1 MTVEYKCDSQISH
14 GCTKTI
20 DYSTPIE
27 HDWYME
33 NDYITL
39 TYYPEGVINSTKG
52 EPDSHTCKWCAIC
65 GGEMRRNFLDPL
77 EARLET

>member
-1 MTVEYKCDSQISH
+1 
-14 GCTKTI
+14 
-20 DYSTPIE
+20 
-27 HDWYME
+27 ME